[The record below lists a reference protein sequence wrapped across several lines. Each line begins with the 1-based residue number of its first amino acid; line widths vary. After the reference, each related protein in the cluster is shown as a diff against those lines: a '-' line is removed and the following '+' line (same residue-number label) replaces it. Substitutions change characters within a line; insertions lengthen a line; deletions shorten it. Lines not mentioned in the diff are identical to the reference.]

1 VDSVLIITQIV
12 ALVCFSVLSIIFILV
27 LLRFK
32 VMLVGL
38 EEVLREFSNKTVPV
52 LENLEAITARLK
64 AISENIDDQVMA
76 VRDSFGA
83 IRSVADNVLDLERQ
97 IQERVEGPIL
107 ETLAFVAAIVKGLR
121 TFFARVRT

>member
-1 VDSVLIITQIV
+1 MDSVLIITQIV

-38 EEVLREFSNKTVPV
+38 EEILREFTNKTVPV

-76 VRDSFGA
+76 VRDSFTA

-107 ETLAFVAAIVKGLR
+107 ETVALIAAVVKGLR
-121 TFFARVRT
+121 TFFARVRA